1 MSTTINNFNGSL
13 LVSVADGA
21 LNTTAAPIALP
32 GKGYTNYGQPVLQ
45 DILWTMQNFAGS
57 VAPTP
62 LMQGVNW
69 YDTNANELK
78 VYTGTAWSAMFKDN
92 QTNSPSVTL
101 TYDLGSNSLKFNNI
115 WAGTVNAT
123 TVNAGTITGA
133 TNLFYTTQTNLPAVN
148 NTYNLGSA
156 SFLFNTV
163 YATTFNGTATQAQY
177 ADVAERYA
185 ADAEMEVGDVVSL
198 GGDAEIT
205 KTTVDCDPF
214 VFGVI
219 SDKPALQ
226 MNSKAGTDATH
237 PYVALLG
244 RTPCK
249 VIGSV
254 GKGCRLV
261 SSDIPGVA
269 RAADSG
275 ENTLCIIGRAL
286 ADKTTADI
294 GLVEIVIGRA

>member
-1 MSTTINNFNGSL
+1 MSTNIYQFNGSL

-21 LNTTAAPIALP
+21 LNTTAAPLAFP
-32 GKGYTNYGQPVLQ
+32 GKGYTNYGAPVLQ
-45 DILWTMQNFAGS
+45 DVLWTMQNFLGT

-62 LMQGVNW
+62 LLQGVNW

-78 VYTGTAWSAMFKDN
+78 VYTGTTWSAMFKDN
-92 QTNSPSVTL
+92 QTNAPSVNL
-101 TYDLGSNSLKFNNI
+101 TYDLGTNSLQFANI
-115 WAGTVNAT
+115 YVGTVHAAAVNT
-123 TVNAGTITGA
+123 TTITGP
-133 TNLFYTTQTNLPAVN
+133 TNIFYTTQDNLPSVN
-148 NTYNLGSA
+148 NTWNLGSS
-156 SFLFNTV
+156 SFKFNNV

-185 ADAEMEVGDVVSL
+185 ADAAMEVGDVVKL
-198 GGDAEIT
+198 GGIAEIT
-205 KTTVDCDPF
+205 LTTSDCDTF

-249 VIGSV
+249 VIGRCS
-254 GKGCRLV
+254 KGDRLV
-261 SSDIPGVA
+261 SSSTPGVA
-269 RAADSG
+269 RPADGG
-275 ENTLCIIGRAL
+275 EDPHAIIGRAL
-286 ADKTTADI
+286 VDKQTDEV